1 VAVQPKASRRKAAKS
16 KAVGRPSGVE
26 GETLAIAGEMM
37 RSATNP
43 ASGGAYFLPI
53 DEIII
58 RKGWRT
64 YREMRHDEQ
73 VKAVLQFKKTLV
85 AGRTWD
91 IVPAKDIPKPADF
104 DQQVK
109 DAKKQNEQIKA
120 RNNAPPPD
128 PGVDDQGN
136 PKPAPAPKEPEDE
149 VEVPQHDPSSDKAK
163 EIARFVEFNLKRIN
177 FKAIIKNALTAFDFG
192 FSAGE
197 IIYEVGEFEG
207 QRAILL
213 KDIKHRDPQSIEIKM
228 DKHGNI
234 QGFKQTAIN
243 EVIEVET
250 DKMWHW
256 AHQSQ
261 FGNQYGISDLRAAY
275 RAWWAKRF
283 IINFW
288 NVFLERMGA
297 PMTMMKYPQG
307 APEDLKKTL
316 KQILRNLNSKTE
328 ILVPD
333 GVTVELIEAQ
343 RTGKGDY
350 DAALAYCDNAIA
362 KAMLMI
368 AVLGLSAAEGGRTA
382 DSQSRLHLR
391 VLFKAMDE
399 LSQDLMFS
407 FMQQVIKPLVDMNFE
422 HENLYPEFI
431 WQDYGGFEGIEIA
444 DTIKDLHVAGI
455 IDMDQADVNYIR
467 SITGLP
473 LRGDNDKPDEVQR
486 PAPTPPPNSAIPAP
500 APQGNRS
507 AKKGPGGG
515 RKTDPNTNKPRE

>member
-1 VAVQPKASRRKAAKS
+1 MAVKAKAGRRNAAKS
-16 KAVGRPSGVE
+16 RPVGRPSSVE
-26 GETLAIAGEMM
+26 GETLALGGEML
-37 RSATNP
+37 RSSLGP
-43 ASGGAYFLPI
+43 ASGGVYFLPI
-53 DEIII
+53 DEIVI

-73 VKAVLQFKKTLV
+73 VKATLQFKKTLV

-104 DQQVK
+104 EQQVAAVKK
-109 DAKKQNEQIKA
+109 DNAAIAA
-120 RNNAPPPD
+120 RNAMPPPD
-128 PGVDDQGN
+128 PGFDAQGN
-136 PKPAPAPKEPEDE
+136 PKPAPAPKEPQQPTDI
-149 VEVPQHDPSSDKAK
+149 PTHDPSSDKAK
-163 EIARFVEFNLKRIN
+163 EIARFVEFNLKRFN
-177 FKAIIKNALTAFDFG
+177 FKAAVKNALSAFEFG
-192 FSAGE
+192 FSLGE
-197 IIYEVGEFEG
+197 VVYEVGDYEG
-207 QRAILL
+207 ERAILI
-213 KDIKHRDPQSIEIKM
+213 KDIKHRDPQSIEIKQ
-228 DKHGNI
+228 DNHGNI
-234 QGFKQTAIN
+234 LGFRQQAPNQI
-243 EVIEVET
+243 IEIGTE
-250 DKMWHW
+250 KIWHW

-261 FGNQYGISDLRAAY
+261 FGNAYGISDLRAAY

-316 KQILRNLNSKTE
+316 KQILQNLNSKTE
-328 ILVPD
+328 ILVPE

-350 DAALAYCDNAIA
+350 DAALAYHDNSIA
-362 KAMLMI
+362 KALLMI
-368 AVLGLSAAEGGRTA
+368 AVLGLSSAEGGRTA
-382 DSQSRLHLR
+382 QSQSRLHLR

-407 FMQQVIKPLVDMNFE
+407 FTQQVIKPLVDMNFE
-422 HENLYPEFI
+422 HDNQYPEFI

-455 IDMDQADVNYIR
+455 LDMDQNDVNYVR
-467 SITGLP
+467 SIVGLQ
-473 LRGDNDKPDEVQR
+473 LRGDDDKPDEIQR
-486 PAPTPPPNSAIPAP
+486 PAAVPPPNSDIPAP
-500 APQGNRS
+500 ASQGNRS

-515 RKTDPNTNKPRE
+515 RSTDPQSGNARD